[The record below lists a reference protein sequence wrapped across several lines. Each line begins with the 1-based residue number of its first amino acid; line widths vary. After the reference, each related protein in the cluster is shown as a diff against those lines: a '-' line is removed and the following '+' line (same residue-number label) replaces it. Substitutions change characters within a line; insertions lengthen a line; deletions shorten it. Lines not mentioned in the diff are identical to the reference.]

1 MQTLALAYLIISEM
15 GPFAVIRAI
24 VAAFAAKV

>member
-1 MQTLALAYLIISEM
+1 MQTFALAYLIISEM

-24 VAAFAAKV
+24 IASMTLRV